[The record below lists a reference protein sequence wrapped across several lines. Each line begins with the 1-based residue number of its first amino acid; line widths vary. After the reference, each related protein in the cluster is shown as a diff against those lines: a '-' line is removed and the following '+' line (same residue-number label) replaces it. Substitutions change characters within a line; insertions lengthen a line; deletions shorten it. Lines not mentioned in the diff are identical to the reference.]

1 MLTESQRRVRDMV
14 RQFAQR
20 ELAPTVGERDR
31 VPRFP
36 GEAFQRMA
44 ELGLLGMSVPAAFD
58 GAGVDHVSHVL
69 AVMEIAAA
77 DGATP
82 TAFQVHKYRGVS

>member
-1 MLTESQRRVRDMV
+1 
-14 RQFAQR
+14 
-20 ELAPTVGERDR
+20 
-31 VPRFP
+31 
-36 GEAFQRMA
+36 MA